1 MELDISFC
9 YTKGQEAFCSD
20 MNCCC
25 NHTVDDN
32 GKTDA
37 GNDTTA
43 EEVTNLDMPSSGV
56 MEQNLFP
63 DNAWVRCDD
72 CLKWRRIPVRL
83 VESISQTHRQWY
95 SILCPFNSF
104 Y

>member
-25 NHTVDDN
+25 NHTV
-32 GKTDA
+32 
-37 GNDTTA
+37 